1 MDPYEILARDNLLQA
16 NFFKGVR
23 EAFLDALVD
32 PDLMPAP
39 IRAHLEHLTFLGK
52 DTGEPQGASVVG
64 AFADLAAFVAL
75 EVKRKAEGCKVS
87 LKEVFDADAE
97 GKPLSPEYLAQLK
110 DDLLESSGT

>member
-1 MDPYEILARDNLLQA
+1 MEPHEILARDNPLHA
-16 NFFKGVR
+16 DFFREVR

-39 IRAHLEHLTFLGK
+39 IRAHLQDLQVTSR
-52 DTGEPQGASVVG
+52 EPSSVVG

-75 EVKRKAEGCKVS
+75 EVKRRSEGCHVS
-87 LKEVFDADAE
+87 LKEVFDAD
-97 GKPLSPEYLAQLK
+97 GKPLSEEYLAQLK